1 VHLVSAAEQDA
12 VIKEK
17 YQTNEEA
24 MKILLQH
31 MRTNLYL
38 RSLGSWTDNPEEA
51 HDFKHSQR
59 LLDFVQNNGLE
70 GVQIA
75 VKFLESQFDEVFPIP
90 SNLPV
95 ATARA

>member
-1 VHLVSAAEQDA
+1 
-12 VIKEK
+12 
-17 YQTNEEA
+17 

-31 MRTNLYL
+31 MKTNLYL

-51 HDFKHSQR
+51 HDFKHSKR

-75 VKFLESQFDEVFPIP
+75 VKFYEGQFDEIFPIP
-90 SNLPV
+90 PAHMPAL
-95 ATARA
+95 ARAC

>member
-1 VHLVSAAEQDA
+1 
-12 VIKEK
+12 
-17 YQTNEEA
+17 

-38 RSLGSWTDNPEEA
+38 RSLGSWTDNAEEA

-59 LLDFVQNNGLE
+59 LLDFVYNNGLE

-75 VKFLESQFDEVFPIP
+75 VKFLEGQFDEIFPIP
-90 SNLPV
+90 PGQAV
-95 ATARA
+95 AMARL